1 MIPKEGESATLAK
14 TITQSDIEQFAEL
27 VGDRNPVHVDPDF
40 AKKTRFGRPIA
51 HGMWGLSLVSA
62 VLGTKL
68 PGPGTIYLSQTVQF
82 KAPVFAGDT
91 LTAKVKVLE
100 VRQDKPIVRL
110 ETTCE
115 NQKGE
120 LILTGESMVLV
131 EDVD

>member
-1 MIPKEGESATLAK
+1 MIPKEGESAALVK

-27 VGDRNPVHVDPDF
+27 VGDRNPVHVNPDF

-100 VRQDKPIVRL
+100 VRQDKPIVKL

-120 LILTGESMVLV
+120 LILKGESVVLV